1 MKNIFYILYVCT
13 VISFIGCTKKTWR
26 YYRIKDNADNEYSLA
41 LKKDGTV
48 EANVDHLPLNWGE
61 RRRFYGHW
69 KKIER
74 SKDNPTSHIKITFDE
89 DLYVSY
95 FDSDNDTTYESIV
108 YDCAPI
114 FIFPANRI
122 PDKRIYEMTDDGWIY
137 DYGGCE
143 TEDPTR
149 RIKYREVDG
158 FYEDGFRFIFN
169 DNYSPI
175 NYKIN

>member
-1 MKNIFYILYVCT
+1 
-13 VISFIGCTKKTWR
+13 
-26 YYRIKDNADNEYSLA
+26 
-41 LKKDGTV
+41 
-48 EANVDHLPLNWGE
+48 
-61 RRRFYGHW
+61 
-69 KKIER
+69 
-74 SKDNPTSHIKITFDE
+74 
-89 DLYVSY
+89 
-95 FDSDNDTTYESIV
+95 
-108 YDCAPI
+108 
-114 FIFPANRI
+114 
-122 PDKRIYEMTDDGWIY
+122 MTDDGWIY